1 MSIYGYCRISTA
13 KQSIDRQIRNI
24 KAAYAYD
31 LTDNAVI
38 TINGKD
44 ISGSALND
52 NDEYTVYDLQAAS
65 DYIYVTCPALREN
78 RSPIIGSRPLS
89 LNTFDI

>member
-1 MSIYGYCRISTA
+1 MP
-13 KQSIDRQIRNI
+13 KPEKM

-52 NDEYTVYDLQAAS
+52 NDEYTAYDLQGSS
-65 DYIYVTCPALREN
+65 DYIYITCTDPCLITGYLFSEGEVTSQKCRFMEP
-78 RSPIIGSRPLS
+78 
-89 LNTFDI
+89 

>member
-1 MSIYGYCRISTA
+1 MP
-13 KQSIDRQIRNI
+13 KPEKM

-52 NDEYTVYDLQAAS
+52 NDEYTAYDLQ
-65 DYIYVTCPALREN
+65 
-78 RSPIIGSRPLS
+78 GSRITYILPVQTLV
-89 LNTFDI
+89 

>member
-1 MSIYGYCRISTA
+1 M
-13 KQSIDRQIRNI
+13 

-52 NDEYTVYDLQAAS
+52 NDEYTAYDFKS
-65 DYIYVTCPALREN
+65 
-78 RSPIIGSRPLS
+78 
-89 LNTFDI
+89 